1 MEISPGML
9 DRTETY
15 EILRPP
21 YMGVILSRVY
31 HGSSRFRGEVRS
43 ELVFTL
49 QRKLDELICR
59 SILADL
65 SSTIPGLKHLSS

>member
-9 DRTETY
+9 DRTEIY

-31 HGSSRFRGEVRS
+31 HGSNRFLSKVRF
-43 ELVFTL
+43 ELAYTL
-49 QRKLDELICR
+49 ERELDELIMR
-59 SILADL
+59 NILDDL
-65 SSTIPGLKHLSS
+65 SSTIPSLKHL